1 MYTNTDRTRVL
12 ILTGQFRVEGYLY
25 VLKDAR
31 LTDVLNSK
39 SKDFFAITDA
49 VVYTMDGETVIKSG
63 PYLALN
69 RTAIDCIMPI
79 DADRIP
85 SA

>member
-1 MYTNTDRTRVL
+1 MYTNTDRTLVL
-12 ILTGQFRVEGYLY
+12 ILTGQFQVEGYLY

-49 VVYTMDGETVIKSG
+49 KVRTLDGKSLIHEAS
-63 PYLALN
+63 YLALN
-69 RTAIDCIMPI
+69 RTAIDCIMPVE
-79 DADRIP
+79 DD
-85 SA
+85 